1 MTIDNTVRLA
11 VGLLLGSIALPPL
24 PALNHLA
31 THELGVMLFY
41 SGTSEKGTL
50 WDQYKFKWFVPF
62 IEVVLF

>member
-1 MTIDNTVRLA
+1 MITA
-11 VGLLLGSIALPPL
+11 PL
-24 PALNHLA
+24 PRASPSGTGRLSMIIPRFYGL
-31 THELGVMLFY
+31 TITY